1 MPHALS
7 AAGYL
12 TRLIVF
18 YVLRHGQTDWNVQ
31 ARLQGS
37 TDIPLNETGRR
48 QARVA
53 AELLGGLGI
62 TRIVT
67 SPLSRA
73 LETARIVGEPLGL
86 EPDTDARL
94 IERNFGLFEGLT
106 IDEVRRERTE
116 MRAHMNPIADIDG
129 KHYPDN
135 AEPLGDVI
143 DRVYACV
150 NDYRF
155 DDTCLFVCHGIPF
168 RAISRKF
175 LNEMY
180 SSPNAAPVRFEE
192 SGGRWRMIA
201 LDPENAP
208 IPQVYNAAT
217 TMGQI

>member
-1 MPHALS
+1 M
-7 AAGYL
+7 
-12 TRLIVF
+12 F

-37 TDIPLNETGRR
+37 TDIPLNDTGRA

-53 AELLGGLGI
+53 ADILDGLGI
-62 TRIVT
+62 TRIVA

-73 LETARIVGEPLGL
+73 LETAQIVGAKLGL
-86 EPDTDARL
+86 TPQTDVRL

-106 IDEVRRERTE
+106 LDEVRRERIE
-116 MRAHMNPIADIDG
+116 MRAHMNPVADLDG

-135 AEPLGDVI
+135 AEPLGAVI
-143 DRVYACV
+143 DRVYDCV
-150 NDYRF
+150 SECRQGDA
-155 DDTCLFVCHGIPF
+155 CLFVCHGIPF

-175 LNEMY
+175 LGEMY

-208 IPQVYNAAT
+208 IPQVYNATT
-217 TMGQI
+217 TMGPI

>member
-1 MPHALS
+1 M
-7 AAGYL
+7 
-12 TRLIVF
+12 F
-18 YVLRHGQTDWNVQ
+18 FVLRHGQTDWNVQ

-37 TDIPLNETGRR
+37 TDIPLNDTGRA
-48 QARVA
+48 QARLA
-53 AELLGGLGI
+53 AELLEGLGI
-62 TRIVT
+62 TRIVA

-73 LETARIVGEPLGL
+73 LETARIVGERLAL
-86 EPDTDARL
+86 TPDIDERL

-106 IDEVRRERTE
+106 IDEVRVERQD
-116 MRAHMNPIADIDG
+116 MRAHMNPVADIDG

-150 NDYRF
+150 NDYREG
-155 DDTCLFVCHGIPF
+155 DVCLFVCHGIPF

-175 LNEMY
+175 LGEMY
-180 SSPNAAPVRFEE
+180 SSPNAAPVRFEH

-208 IPQVYNAAT
+208 IAQVYNTST
-217 TMGQI
+217 TMGRV